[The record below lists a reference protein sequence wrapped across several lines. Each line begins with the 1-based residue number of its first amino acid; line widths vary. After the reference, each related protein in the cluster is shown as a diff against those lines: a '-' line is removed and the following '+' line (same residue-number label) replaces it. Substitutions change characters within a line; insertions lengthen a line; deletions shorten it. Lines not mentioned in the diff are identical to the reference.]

1 MLAVNNGPYKCCKA
15 EHADDA
21 QRVAGHPYAV
31 GVHND
36 ALDDGVDSHCVCY
49 GQLVQDL
56 WFAGVLQSVAH

>member
-1 MLAVNNGPYKCCKA
+1 
-15 EHADDA
+15 
-21 QRVAGHPYAV
+21 V